1 MSSLKL
7 LEPLLDEGIRTTNYF
22 NGRILSAE
30 DLRVDQAATRTRD
43 TLLGQALG
51 MGVVKGLKVTI
62 LQAGGAAPILSI
74 TEGLALA
81 EDGQVLELPSS
92 VELELARVEVASN
105 TSTSGPFV
113 TCGTPSNAASPTGTG
128 SYVLVMGPASG
139 LEGKAPVSTL
149 GGGQADVCCRSR
161 NGVEGVT
168 FNLIRI
174 SPTGLSANTPNLN
187 RNLLAHYCFGTAK
200 LIAESAKQAL
210 SSPETFEYNPLELED
225 KIPADQVPLA
235 VLSWSS
241 KGVDFVDLWAVR
253 RPVVPALEAPWHL
266 LTGGRRQAEALAM
279 FHQFQDQL
287 DALKAGSS
295 PTKVTLKD
303 NFRYLP
309 PLGIVPLAQ
318 VTRDPNGSPTS
329 TTAGFDQ
336 TTFFSGVETTDI
348 ITLPAAA
355 LRAIVLSALWFEPF
369 DLKAVMQSESKPELT
384 LIQLE
389 GITSYVIF
397 TRPIGFQ
404 PVVVDEE
411 NEVPDDTGTVSTHNA
426 RVNVTLTA
434 EKGNLSAVTLPAT
447 QKSAQKSAASRS
459 ESLKE
464 ARQAEARARL
474 LAAAYRTS
482 STAIPSNKRPEKDPL
497 EGKVKV
503 WAEDEVGGS
512 HSGKLRNAVDAAGGK
527 LEYAVTGLPAGRYRI
542 VARVTG
548 FELASKKVQVDA
560 GQTLAVGF
568 KLVPASDKP
577 HRKPPSAKAV
587 SGLKYRGISK
597 LVVVDKPRWP
607 YPPDEEWQNW
617 DRVRPG
623 DDTLLWLED
632 WGRYVADLSPEAAVD
647 PGDVFLVINPE
658 YSPTVVASEPYAYV
672 IFGET
677 GAVTP
682 VLLLGE
688 DRALG
693 RNVSLTEAGLSG
705 FDAASLQQ
713 LQQLGIDTVDA
724 LSAAWTGL
732 VAEALEVSSTAALST
747 IEGARTT
754 SAQLTRRLSGTV
766 PIDAAIERALSDD
779 LGITSAAQLARADA
793 REIERQLTAR
803 GLKVDSAYAQ
813 RLVEN
818 AKLKSATR
826 TGG

>member
-51 MGVVKGLKVTI
+51 MGVVKGLKVSV
-62 LQAGGAAPILSI
+62 LQAGGTAPILAI
-74 TEGLALA
+74 TAGLALA

-210 SSPETFEYNPLELED
+210 SSPETFEYNPLALED

-318 VTRDPNGSPTS
+318 VTRDPTNNSSS

-336 TTFFSGVETTDI
+336 ITFFSGVPTTDL

-389 GITSYVIF
+389 GIPNYVIF

-411 NEVPDDTGTVSTHNA
+411 NEVPDDTGTVSTNNA

-434 EKGNLSAVTLPAT
+434 ERGNLSAVTLEAAGREAAGRDST
-447 QKSAQKSAASRS
+447 KKSASNRTDEKAKVSYL
-459 ESLKE
+459 SLGNSGSGSG
-464 ARQAEARARL
+464 
-474 LAAAYRTS
+474 T
-482 STAIPSNKRPEKDPL
+482 KRPEKDPL

-512 HSGKLRNAVDAAGGK
+512 HSGKLAHAFDAAGNK
-527 LEYAVTGLPAGRYRI
+527 LQYSVAGLPAGRYRI
-542 VARVTG
+542 MALVSG
-548 FELASKKVQVDA
+548 FELASKKVQLTA
-560 GQTLAVGF
+560 GQTLSLTF
-568 KLVPASDKP
+568 KLVAASAKP
-577 HRKPPSAKAV
+577 PRKPPAGKKV
-587 SGLKYRGISK
+587 DLLKDRGISK

-607 YPPDEEWQNW
+607 YPPDEEWQDW
-617 DRVRPG
+617 DKVRPG
-623 DDTLLWLED
+623 EDTRDWLLD
-632 WGRYVADLSPEAAVD
+632 WGRYVADISPDVTVD
-647 PGDVFLVINPE
+647 PGDIFLAIDPE
-658 YSPTVVASEPYAYV
+658 YDPAQVAVKPYAYV
-672 IFGET
+672 VFGET
-677 GAVTP
+677 GASVP
-682 VLLLGE
+682 LLLVGE
-688 DRALG
+688 EQALG
-693 RNVSLTEAGLSG
+693 RTVTLSEAGLTG
-705 FDAASLQQ
+705 FDAATLSQ
-713 LQQLGIDTVDA
+713 LNDLGINSVDA
-724 LSAAWTGL
+724 FGAAWTGL
-732 VAEALEVSSTAALST
+732 ISEALEVSAGAALST
-747 IEGARTT
+747 LEVARQSS
-754 SAQLTRRLSGTV
+754 SALNHGLSGAVSMDNTV
-766 PIDAAIERALSDD
+766 EKALREV
-779 LGITSAAQLARADA
+779 GITSTSQLAKANA
-793 REIERQLTAR
+793 TEISRHFVAA
-803 GLKVDSAYAQ
+803 GVKVDSAYAQ